1 MTLRNCVLW
10 LSTHTKLL
18 PKQSGL
24 SAAGAWAFSVSSKF
38 SPEAHHPS
46 IWRRGKSSSHASLS
60 QELSPMVVVGG
71 KRRPAEQVL
80 CIFINQEDE
89 LWSPSSVKFG
99 ASLSQSPM
107 LGASSQNVKTEQKQG
122 TPAQLFLT
130 TTAQL
135 ATSFYIIFSR
145 AQRYYGKWR
154 WGWAQ
159 LHSTPILRFYF
170 AYVVKRSKIS
180 FYSIHKMKSLM
191 ADNNRKEIH
200 TTFRQLHKYRLL
212 TNLCVRITL
221 PAL

>member
-1 MTLRNCVLW
+1 MEKREKQLTC
-10 LSTHTKLL
+10 LL
-18 PKQSGL
+18 KPRTEPHGGGGWKKEASRTSSVHLYQPRR
-24 SAAGAWAFSVSSKF
+24 WALVPIKYEIWCFSV
-38 SPEAHHPS
+38 PVTNA
-46 IWRRGKSSSHASLS
+46 
-60 QELSPMVVVGG
+60 
-71 KRRPAEQVL
+71 
-80 CIFINQEDE
+80 
-89 LWSPSSVKFG
+89 
-99 ASLSQSPM
+99 
-107 LGASSQNVKTEQKQG
+107 GASSQNVKTEQKQG

-200 TTFRQLHKYRLL
+200 TTFRQLHKYCLL